1 MAGHIALGALQP
13 ELPVKS
19 CDELLQ
25 GRLRSGAQDR
35 RYQISPFDFT
45 VMAGVAH
52 LGEMRL
58 SGFLLAGTKDRSS
71 FARPGATFN
80 FREVLRGCG
89 FRAAAVTAAA
99 LCAHAAAASDC
110 RDCFTALA
118 RFGFYKEMIGRGA
131 KVSLRFSTRC
141 QLELP
146 YVRKKPERIQLI
158 ERWPGTCSRESW
170 TV

>member
-58 SGFLLAGTKDRSS
+58 SGFLLAGTKYRSG

-99 LCAHAAAASDC
+99 LLRSRSRRLRLPRLFHRTSQV
-110 RDCFTALA
+110 R
-118 RFGFYKEMIGRGA
+118 
-131 KVSLRFSTRC
+131 VSQADDR
-141 QLELP
+141 
-146 YVRKKPERIQLI
+146 
-158 ERWPGTCSRESW
+158 
-170 TV
+170 